1 MKYALLSLGNANVI
15 SVDWSSLA
23 AAPLTDY
30 NIAAGNVRTVGQTTA
45 TFLSGASINLQ
56 KVYCIGHSLGKKCSY
71 HLTYKTQN
79 LKVLYFYY

>member
-15 SVDWSSLA
+15 SVDWSFLA
-23 AAPLTDY
+23 AGPVVSY
-30 NIAAGNVRTVGQTTA
+30 HKAAGVVNTVGQTTA
-45 TFLSGASINLQ
+45 TFLNGANINLQ
-56 KVYCIGHSLGKKCSY
+56 KVYCIGHSLGKKYSY